1 MKNLELA
8 AQKLILLIE
17 GQYDDIIPSPWGME
31 EYNHYDEKYLQP
43 LSEEEKISVF
53 YMGYNKLKENDE
65 LEENIKQIFYLS
77 SCFGVK
83 FSKEYINILRN
94 EKSEIKKRIF
104 FEKTCYYIQDRWSKE
119 SKLSLPKKDRELIN
133 SLCNKYNIPSPIIN
147 IS

>member
-8 AQKLILLIE
+8 AKKLILLIE
-17 GQYDDIIPSPWGME
+17 GQYDDIISSPWGME

-65 LEENIKQIFYLS
+65 LEENVKQIFYLS
-77 SCFGVK
+77 SCFGIK

-104 FEKTCYYIQDRWSKE
+104 FEKACYYIQDRWSKE